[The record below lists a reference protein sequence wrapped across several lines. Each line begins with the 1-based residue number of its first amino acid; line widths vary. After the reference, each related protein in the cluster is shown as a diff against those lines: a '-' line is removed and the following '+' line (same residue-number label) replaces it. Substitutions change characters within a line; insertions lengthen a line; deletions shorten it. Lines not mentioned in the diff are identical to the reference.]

1 MRLAFVNYEFP
12 PDGGGAGYASLAL
25 AREFVALG
33 HQIDFVTRG
42 TREAPH
48 TETIDGICVHR
59 VHAHRRSVHE
69 SGMLG
74 ALLFVARAAP
84 HLRAL
89 ARRHHYD
96 AYVYYFGLPTG
107 LLSLVPGPHRGRP
120 YLVSLR
126 GSDVPGFE
134 PSLHWLHRL
143 LRPIS
148 HRVWHRAH
156 RVVAN
161 SEALRTLALT
171 SFPEI
176 PVAVIPNG
184 AAPTPPRTQTRA
196 ENGVRVLT
204 VARLIARKGLDTLIA
219 ALARTPREVSLDI
232 AGEGPARDAL
242 MRLAAERGVADRV
255 RFRGFVDHAG
265 LASLYAHADVFV
277 LASIAESC
285 SMALLE
291 AMSAGLPV
299 IASRTG
305 GTVELVDHG
314 ANGLL
319 FTPKDVG
326 ELADALTTLADNAPL
341 RQRFSDRNRMLVR
354 ERHSWRA
361 IALQY
366 ETLLAEALS
375 PERASAHRKIRS
387 VA

>member
-42 TREAPH
+42 TREAPA
-48 TETIDGICVHR
+48 TEDIDGICVHR
-59 VHAHRRSVHE
+59 VRAYRRSVHE

-74 ALLFVARAAP
+74 ALVFVARAAP

-89 ARRHHYD
+89 ARRHRHD

-107 LLSLVPGPHRGRP
+107 LLSLFPGPHRLRP

-134 PSLHWLHRL
+134 PSLRWLHRL
-143 LRPIS
+143 MRPIT
-148 HRVWHRAH
+148 HRVWRRAH
-156 RVVAN
+156 SVVAN
-161 SEALRTLALT
+161 SQALRALALT

-176 PVAVIPNG
+176 PIEVIPNG
-184 AAPTPPRTQTRA
+184 AAPSPRRTQARTDT
-196 ENGVRVLT
+196 GVRVLT
-204 VARLIARKGLDTLIA
+204 VARLIARKGLDTLIT
-219 ALARTPREVSLDI
+219 ALASTREDVSLDI
-232 AGEGPARDAL
+232 AGEGPARAAL
-242 MRLAAERGVADRV
+242 MRLAVENGVAHRV
-255 RFRGFVDHAG
+255 RFHGFVEHAS
-265 LASLYAHADVFV
+265 LASLYAQADLFV
-277 LASIAESC
+277 LASVAESC

-305 GTVELVDHG
+305 GTVELIEHG
-314 ANGLL
+314 SNGLL
-319 FTPKDVG
+319 FTPKQVD
-326 ELADALTTLADNAPL
+326 ELSVALTTLAENAPL
-341 RQRFSDRNRMLVR
+341 RQRFSDRNLALIR

-361 IALQY
+361 VALRY
-366 ETLLAEALS
+366 ETLLDEAS
-375 PERASAHRKIRS
+375 PPEVDRAARS
-387 VA
+387 SP

>member
-12 PDGGGAGYASLAL
+12 PDGGGASYASLAL

-42 TREAPH
+42 TREAPA
-48 TETIDGICVHR
+48 TENIDGICVHR
-59 VHAHRRSVHE
+59 VRAYRRGIHE

-89 ARRHHYD
+89 ARRHRHD

-107 LLSLVPGPHRGRP
+107 LLSLVPGPHRRRP

-134 PSLHWLHRL
+134 PSLQWLHRL
-143 LRPIS
+143 LRPIT
-148 HRVWHRAH
+148 HRVWHRADH
-156 RVVAN
+156 VVAN
-161 SEALRTLALT
+161 SHALRDLALT

-176 PVAVIPNG
+176 AVEVIPNG
-184 AAPTPPRTQTRA
+184 AAPSPRRPRERTHS
-196 ENGVRVLT
+196 GVRVLT

-219 ALARTPREVSLDI
+219 ALAKTAHDVTLDI
-232 AGEGPARDAL
+232 VGEGPARDAL
-242 MRLAAERGVADRV
+242 TRLAAEHGVAHRV
-255 RFRGFVDHAG
+255 RFLGFVEHAS
-265 LASLYAHADVFV
+265 LASLYAQADLFV
-277 LASIAESC
+277 LASVSESC

-305 GTVELVDHG
+305 GTVELIEHG
-314 ANGLL
+314 SNGLL
-319 FTPKDVG
+319 FTPRDVD
-326 ELADALTTLADNAPL
+326 ELSGALTSLAENPPL
-341 RQRFSDRNRMLVR
+341 RQRFADRNRALVR
-354 ERHSWRA
+354 ERHSWRGV
-361 IALQY
+361 ALRY
-366 ETLLAEALS
+366 ETLLAEALC
-375 PERASAHRKIRS
+375 PAPDGDGTERTRS
-387 VA
+387 